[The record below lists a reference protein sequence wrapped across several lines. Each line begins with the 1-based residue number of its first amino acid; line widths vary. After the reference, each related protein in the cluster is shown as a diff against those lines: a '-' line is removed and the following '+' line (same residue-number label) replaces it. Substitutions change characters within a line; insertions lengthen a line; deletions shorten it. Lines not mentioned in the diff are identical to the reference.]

1 MSSRGTRR
9 RLGRR
14 ALAAGPAPSG
24 RTSPFATCTRQSPD
38 NTETSAGQGRRHR
51 LARHRRFFRVTAGIV
66 LVPCWH
72 GDPLLPSG
80 SVIKVAAAFASEL
93 RNPEARLVADHPFAL
108 TLPSFL
114 LQPPP
119 SSSARSCLDGAHGD
133 DTAQD
138 IETYLELSS
147 RGPNE
152 EAWPVRSIS
161 HLLPHPV
168 MLRAGHVLRSAK
180 LNFKKVTLTLQ
191 QIMQGDLLDGR
202 PGCSRRR
209 RQGPCCDHLR
219 LGHADPPSAG
229 LALLYAHGEMY
240 GSVTVTQGCPY
251 VSNAIT
257 HPRYFF
263 SRAGFPKVAQICPKS
278 GFVGNLC
285 A

>member
-24 RTSPFATCTRQSPD
+24 RTGPFATCTRQSPD

-51 LARHRRFFRVTAGIV
+51 LARHRRFFYVAAGIV

-80 SVIKVAAAFASEL
+80 SVTKAAAAFASEL
-93 RNPEARLVADHPFAL
+93 RNPEARLVADHLFAL

-119 SSSARSCLDGAHGD
+119 SSSARSCLDDAHGD
-133 DTAQD
+133 DTAQG

-152 EAWPVRSIS
+152 EARPAKRATTKANVLFDTTPIS
-161 HLLPHPV
+161 SRFPSGGHERHHPV
-168 MLRAGHVLRSAK
+168 MLHAGHVLQSAK
-180 LNFKKVTLTLQ
+180 PNFRKVTLTLQ

-202 PGCSRRR
+202 PDCSRRR
-209 RQGPCCDHLR
+209 LQGRAATTFVLDMPTHL
-219 LGHADPPSAG
+219 AQDS
-229 LALLYAHGEMY
+229 
-240 GSVTVTQGCPY
+240 PY
-251 VSNAIT
+251 VLT
-257 HPRYFF
+257 PR
-263 SRAGFPKVAQICPKS
+263 
-278 GFVGNLC
+278 L
-285 A
+285 